1 MVALVTIGDVRDRLR
16 IDASDDDF
24 DVQAMTEQATDIVV
38 DYLKKPDHSWTSETA
53 PPRIKAAILLVVG
66 RLYMDR
72 EGQLEG
78 GILSEAVKA
87 LVYRDR
93 DPAIA

>member
-16 IDASDDDF
+16 IDAPDDDF

-38 DYLKKPDHSWTSETA
+38 DYLKKPDHSWTSETV

-78 GILSEAVKA
+78 GILSDTVKA
-87 LVYRDR
+87 LVHRDR

>member
-16 IDASDDDF
+16 IDAPDDDF

-38 DYLKKPDHSWTSETA
+38 DYLKKPDHTWTPETA
-53 PPRIKAAILLVVG
+53 PPRIKAAILLVIG

-87 LVYRDR
+87 LVHRDR